1 MNIRNNMNVLK
12 SKWNRKAN
20 RMNEKEKREKENYKK
35 RFMNGFKILCRSKA
49 PHTVWSDCMALFAIT
64 LANTSILPLTGS
76 EPFKT
81 IYEEREQQYLRIIN
95 SYQKKEQKLFPQ
107 MFALLVEELEI
118 RPNQDL
124 LGELYMLLEISNKNA
139 GQFFTP
145 YSVCEAMTAV
155 TFNRKELGKAVHKQG
170 YASVYDCA
178 CGAGA
183 TLLAASEAAKGM
195 FKKYNYQNH
204 IYFVGQDIDSL
215 CVHMCYIQLSL
226 HGLAGYVIHD
236 NTLIKPS
243 PVLPD
248 DLEKIWFTPVWFTD
262 TWTMRRLMH
271 GQDILGR
278 RCSSGKGNNRN

>member
-1 MNIRNNMNVLK
+1 MKKKTDDR
-12 SKWNRKAN
+12 
-20 RMNEKEKREKENYKK
+20 NYKK
-35 RFMNGFKILCRSKA
+35 RFEKGFKMLCDSKS
-49 PHTVWSDCMALFAIT
+49 TYQVWSDCMALFAIT
-64 LANTSILPLTGS
+64 LANTSILPLAGN

-81 IYEEREQQYLRIIN
+81 VYEKREHEYLRIIN
-95 SYQKKEQKLFPQ
+95 SYQKEKQKLFPQ
-107 MFALLVEELEI
+107 MFALLVEELEE
-118 RPNQDL
+118 RPKQDL
-124 LGELYMLLEISNKNA
+124 LGELYMMLQISNKNA

-145 YSVCEAMTAV
+145 YDVCELMSKV
-155 TFNRKELGKAVHKQG
+155 TFDRKELGRTVHKQG

-183 TLLAASEAAKGM
+183 TLISASEQCKEM

-204 IYFVGQDIDSL
+204 VYFVGQDIDIT

-248 DLEKIWFTPVWFTD
+248 DLEKIWFTSVWFTD

-278 RCSSGKGNNRN
+278 M